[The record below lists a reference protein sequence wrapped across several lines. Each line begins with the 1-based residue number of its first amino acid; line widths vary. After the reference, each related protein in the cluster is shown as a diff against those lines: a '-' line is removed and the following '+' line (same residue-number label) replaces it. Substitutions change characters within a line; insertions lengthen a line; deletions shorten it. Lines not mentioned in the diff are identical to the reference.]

1 MVSLFHSNP
10 HHTVV
15 LPCKVQ
21 FTNQQPAAE
30 AFGGYSLVWPLYVA
44 ANADTVSQRQRDWLL
59 GRLSVIGTKFG
70 LSSAQVL
77 VLARRHV
84 LTCGPMFP

>member
-1 MVSLFHSNP
+1 MMNTGRFADSP
-10 HHTVV
+10 
-15 LPCKVQ
+15 
-21 FTNQQPAAE
+21 PAAE

-44 ANADTVSQRQRDWLL
+44 ANAETVSQRQRDWLS
-59 GRLSVIGTKFG
+59 GRLFFIGSKFG
-70 LSSAQVL
+70 LTSAQIL

>member
-1 MVSLFHSNP
+1 MM
-10 HHTVV
+10 VV
-15 LPCKVQ
+15 LTEDWECA
-21 FTNQQPAAE
+21 NRYIAAE
-30 AFGGYSLVWPLYVA
+30 AYGGYSLVWPLYVA
-44 ANADTVSQRQRDWLL
+44 ANAETVPQQQRDWLL

>member
-1 MVSLFHSNP
+1 M
-10 HHTVV
+10 VV
-15 LPCKVQ
+15 LTEDWECA
-21 FTNQQPAAE
+21 NRYIAAE
-30 AFGGYSLVWPLYVA
+30 AYGVYSLVWPLYVA
-44 ANADTVSQRQRDWLL
+44 ANAETVPQQQRDWLL